1 MTRHLTGLVHASN
14 LHNILKLKSVISYN
28 PTSSNW
34 TVTQILLRVWLHLI
48 KDDKH
53 RLLVLLSVSSRHG
66 TGMLIAA
73 AFK

>member
-34 TVTQILLRVWLHLI
+34 TVTQILLRVLI

-53 RLLVLLSVSSRHG
+53 RLVVLLSVSSRHG

>member
-1 MTRHLTGLVHASN
+1 M
-14 LHNILKLKSVISYN
+14 
-28 PTSSNW
+28 
-34 TVTQILLRVWLHLI
+34 TQILLRVWLHLI

-53 RLLVLLSVSSRHG
+53 RLVVLLSVSSRHG

>member
-1 MTRHLTGLVHASN
+1 MTRHTAGRQQASN
-14 LHNILKLKSVISYN
+14 LHIQKLQ
-28 PTSSNW
+28 SNTTVW

-53 RLLVLLSVSSRHG
+53 RLLVLLSVSGQHG

-73 AFK
+73 PVKLGHCS